1 MLYAIIFS
9 KALEV
14 DSVILNHVF
23 LYSSCYT
30 SLLLF
35 ALASV
40 LELAVFQTTV
50 RRMLCQRLALY
61 VFVGG
66 AFVISA
72 VVLLF
77 APHSALL
84 LTAAVAWV
92 GVIAALF
99 LKVRAIIA
107 FLAPLATL
115 ILLLHLL
122 FSTGSLPAIGTSS
135 IMLNLHIL
143 LAICGEAF
151 AIGACA
157 LAVLYLWQR
166 HILKKKLLK
175 WIGIEMPALD
185 RIGRLLLF
193 CLWVGFVFLTV
204 ALLTG
209 AVYSQLHSHVLN
221 ESIKLKITWALAV
234 WGWYL
239 AILIGNKMRTN
250 SPRHVARMSLGGFV
264 LLALAFF
271 GLLWQ

>member
-1 MLYAIIFS
+1 MSSYVLFHNVCYA
-9 KALEV
+9 
-14 DSVILNHVF
+14 
-23 LYSSCYT
+23 

-35 ALASV
+35 ALAAV
-40 LELAVFQTTV
+40 LELAVFQTTM
-50 RRMLCQRLALY
+50 RRELCQRLALY
-61 VFVGG
+61 AFVGG
-66 AFVISA
+66 TAAISA
-72 VVLLF
+72 VVLF
-77 APHSALL
+77 FVPHSALL

-92 GVIAALF
+92 GISAAFF

-122 FSTGSLPAIGTSS
+122 FSAGGLSAMGTNSA
-135 IMLNLHIL
+135 MLLNLHIL

-193 CLWVGFVFLTV
+193 CLWTGFVFLTV
-204 ALLTG
+204 ALMTG
-209 AVYSQLHSHVLN
+209 AVYSQLHSHTLN
-221 ESIKLKITWALAV
+221 EGIKLKIAWALAV
-234 WGWYL
+234 WVWYL
-239 AILIGNKMRTN
+239 SILIVNKMRAS
-250 SPRHVARMSLGGFV
+250 SPRRVARMSLGGFV

>member
-1 MLYAIIFS
+1 M
-9 KALEV
+9 
-14 DSVILNHVF
+14 LNHTLF
-23 LYSSCYT
+23 YNSCYP

-35 ALASV
+35 AVASV
-40 LELAVFQTTV
+40 LELAVFQTAL
-50 RRMLCQRLALY
+50 RSKLCQRLALY
-61 VFVGG
+61 
-66 AFVISA
+66 AFISGTLTLTA
-72 VVLLF
+72 TVLLF
-77 APHSALL
+77 VPHSALL
-84 LTAAVAWV
+84 LAAAIAWV
-92 GVIAALF
+92 GVTAAIF

-122 FSTGSLPAIGTSS
+122 FSAGRIPLAETNGA
-135 IMLNLHIL
+135 MLNLHIL
-143 LAICGEAF
+143 LAVCGEAF

-185 RIGRLLLF
+185 RIGYLLLF
-193 CLWVGFVFLTV
+193 CLWIGFIFLTV

-209 AVYSQLHSHVLN
+209 AAYSQLYSQTLT
-221 ESIKLKITWALAV
+221 EGLRLKITWALAV

-239 AILIGNKMRTN
+239 AILIGHKIRTN
-250 SPRHVARMSLGGFV
+250 SPRRVARMSLGGFV

>member
-1 MLYAIIFS
+1 MLNYMLS
-9 KALEV
+9 
-14 DSVILNHVF
+14 
-23 LYSSCYT
+23 YSSCHA

-50 RRMLCQRLALY
+50 RRKLCQRLALY
-61 VFVGG
+61 AFTGG
-66 AFVISA
+66 AMTISA
-72 VVLLF
+72 TVLLF
-77 APHSALL
+77 VPHSALL

-92 GVIAALF
+92 GVIAAF
-99 LKVRAIIA
+99 FFNVRAIIA

-122 FSTGSLPAIGTSS
+122 FSAGSLPAVGTNSA
-135 IMLNLHIL
+135 MLNLHIL

-151 AIGACA
+151 AVGACA

-193 CLWVGFVFLTV
+193 CLWTGFVFLTV

-209 AVYSQLHSHVLN
+209 AVYSQLHSHALN
-221 ESIKLKITWALAV
+221 EGIKLKITWALAV

-239 AILIGNKMRTN
+239 AILIGNKIRTN
-250 SPRHVARMSLGGFV
+250 SPRRVARMSLGGFV

-271 GLLWQ
+271 GLLLQ

>member
-1 MLYAIIFS
+1 M
-9 KALEV
+9 
-14 DSVILNHVF
+14 LNHMLF
-23 LYSSCYT
+23 YSSCYS

-35 ALASV
+35 AVAAV
-40 LELAVFQTTV
+40 LELAVFQTTT
-50 RRMLCQRLALY
+50 RSKLCQRLALY
-61 VFVGG
+61 AFIGG
-66 AFVISA
+66 TMTLSA
-72 VVLLF
+72 TVLLF
-77 APHSALL
+77 VPHSALL

-92 GVIAALF
+92 GVAALF

-122 FSTGSLPAIGTSS
+122 FSAGRMPLAETNGA
-135 IMLNLHIL
+135 MLNLHIL

-185 RIGRLLLF
+185 RIGYLLLF
-193 CLWVGFVFLTV
+193 CLWIGFIFLTV

-209 AVYSQLHSHVLN
+209 AVYGQLYSQTLTEGLR
-221 ESIKLKITWALAV
+221 LKITWALAV

-239 AILIGNKMRTN
+239 AILIGHKIRTN
-250 SPRHVARMSLGGFV
+250 SPRRVARMSLGGFL

>member
-1 MLYAIIFS
+1 MLF
-9 KALEV
+9 
-14 DSVILNHVF
+14 
-23 LYSSCYT
+23 YSSCYT
-30 SLLLF
+30 SLSLF

-40 LELAVFQTTV
+40 LELAVFRTTL
-50 RRMLCQRLALY
+50 RRNLCQRLALY
-61 VFVGG
+61 AFMGG
-66 AFVISA
+66 TVTLSA
-72 VVLLF
+72 TVLLF
-77 APHSALL
+77 VPHSALL
-84 LTAAVAWV
+84 LTMAVAWV
-92 GVIAALF
+92 GTAAALF
-99 LKVRAIIA
+99 FKVRAIIA

-122 FSTGSLPAIGTSS
+122 FSAGNMPLTGTNSA
-135 IMLNLHIL
+135 MLNLHIL

-185 RIGRLLLF
+185 RIGHLLLF
-193 CLWVGFVFLTV
+193 CLWIGFIFLTV

-209 AVYSQLHSHVLN
+209 AIYSQLHSHALADGLR
-221 ESIKLKITWALAV
+221 LKITWALAV

-239 AILIGNKMRTN
+239 AILISNKMRTN
-250 SPRHVARMSLGGFV
+250 SPRRVARLSLGGFL